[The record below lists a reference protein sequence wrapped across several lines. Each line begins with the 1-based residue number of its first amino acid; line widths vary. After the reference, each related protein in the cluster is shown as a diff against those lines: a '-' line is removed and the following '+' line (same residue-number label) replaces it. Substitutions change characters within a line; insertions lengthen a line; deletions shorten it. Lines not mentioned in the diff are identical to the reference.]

1 MRAEGTNET
10 QAEMACH
17 GQCMAPPARS
27 DPSSH
32 PGDGEDGHGLNCA
45 VDSDIGGHDCTGQSV
60 VRCLTAFVSGDPRRR
75 SDCLADPQRRLRPR
89 RSMVRLW
96 PDQRGARPVWAMG
109 TLVIFLISERDAI
122 WHTRVL
128 ESKIEYNEAE
138 REEWIE
144 IYRNWLRASERLL
157 PSIAR
162 LEGQGFEV
170 RGADEFRRNC
180 DEARG

>member
-1 MRAEGTNET
+1 MRTEGTNET

-27 DPSSH
+27 DPGSH

-89 RSMVRLW
+89 RSMVRLRA
-96 PDQRGARPVWAMG
+96 DQRGARPVSKSATGHDLLFGLLALQNGLIEQDQLMNAFRAW
-109 TLVIFLISERDAI
+109 TLDRSRNLALMRFDTDLDA
-122 WHTRVL
+122 
-128 ESKIEYNEAE
+128 
-138 REEWIE
+138 
-144 IYRNWLRASERLL
+144 LRPRPEFQALL
-157 PSIAR
+157 MDLAFPDRPFAP
-162 LEGQGFEV
+162 
-170 RGADEFRRNC
+170 
-180 DEARG
+180 